1 MEPFELED
9 EGNDDEIQPLTTNTG
24 SQSRSTGSGSSRP
37 LGNSLGTSQRSSST
51 IRGRPIIV
59 PLLMLTLIPIGM
71 ILMIRGKYK
80 ASVISTTTAKDISS
94 QSEEA
99 MIQEHE
105 KNKVS
110 CLSNATKQQISSALS
125 RYFSDIT
132 EISKHVV
139 F

>member
-1 MEPFELED
+1 MVANREENMEPFELED

-37 LGNSLGTSQRSSST
+37 LGNSLGSSQRSSST

-59 PLLMLTLIPIGM
+59 LLLMLTLIPIGM

-80 ASVISTTTAKDISS
+80 ASFISSTTAKDISS

-99 MIQEHE
+99 MVHEHE
-105 KNKVS
+105 K
-110 CLSNATKQQISSALS
+110 QG
-125 RYFSDIT
+125 
-132 EISKHVV
+132 
-139 F
+139 

>member
-24 SQSRSTGSGSSRP
+24 SQSCSTGSSGSSRP
-37 LGNSLGTSQRSSST
+37 LGNSLGSSQRSFT

-71 ILMIRGKYK
+71 IIMIRGKYK
-80 ASVISTTTAKDISS
+80 ASVISSTTAEDISS

-99 MIQEHE
+99 TLCPEF
-105 KNKVS
+105 
-110 CLSNATKQQISSALS
+110 SARTPLGS
-125 RYFSDIT
+125 EFCGIFQNLA
-132 EISKHVV
+132 EC
-139 F
+139 